1 MDITDYY
8 MLINLLVNPIKNNFM
23 EIRQFVLIF
32 VLIKTAILFTFFNP
46 KSSSIFWSIIQ
57 HWIIIKNSKQKN
69 KAKKYYQTNKEKLQE
84 RSWTYHRNLSEDE
97 KITKED
103 YANNTTKNMLDEGTQ
118 RKKNI

>member
-46 KSSSIFWSIIQ
+46 KNNSIFWSII
-57 HWIIIKNSKQKN
+57 
-69 KAKKYYQTNKEKLQE
+69 
-84 RSWTYHRNLSEDE
+84 
-97 KITKED
+97 
-103 YANNTTKNMLDEGTQ
+103 
-118 RKKNI
+118 

>member
-1 MDITDYY
+1 
-8 MLINLLVNPIKNNFM
+8 M

-46 KSSSIFWSIIQ
+46 KNNSIFWSIIQ
-57 HWIIIKNSKQKN
+57 HWIFIKNSKQKN

-118 RKKNI
+118 RKKNIWEIITLKEKIC